1 MLIATK
7 SLSQLKGA
15 CIAIFFLKN
24 VCDYRFLS
32 NFLKNVSVS
41 ESKPDYE
48 LTTEHSL
55 EKWGENAR
63 QIG

>member
-1 MLIATK
+1 MFVII
-7 SLSQLKGA
+7 G
-15 CIAIFFLKN
+15 F
-24 VCDYRFLS
+24 YRIS
-32 NFLKNVSVS
+32 CKNVSVS
-41 ESKPDYE
+41 ESKLDYE